1 MSYDIVDFCHMMCYT
16 DNMYENERIRIE
28 QPPKIGKEAGS
39 KLLLSHLL
47 SKDKAETEKMF
58 NRVSNKEYLYW
69 DKAKFHLG
77 RSGDAWYLIRQIRK
91 ISSVEIPIKAENG
104 MHFTWYR
111 PLYTDKY
118 LREIDM
124 YMGGA
129 FLADTT
135 TSVQNSNRQKYLARG
150 IVEESIASS
159 QLEGADT
166 ASKYAKKMLTEK
178 IRPRN
183 KSEQMIVN
191 NYRVMKK
198 IEDEYK
204 DHELSLYLLQTLQS
218 ELTEK
223 TLDSEYLP
231 GELRKDSDGIIVNYD
246 TRVAHVPPKAD
257 FVKHELERLVAYAND
272 DSDFIHPVI
281 KAIQLHFWIGYL
293 HPFPDGN
300 GRLARAV
307 FYWYLFR
314 HNYWAIGYT
323 PISMMLKRSQHSYTY
338 AYIYAE
344 QDDYDFTYFYDY
356 NLRCILKAIKAFNE
370 HIEKKKSE
378 NEGVSRVI
386 KTKYP
391 MLNNRQ
397 VDTLKFL
404 ASGNDMSTSGT
415 SYSVMHGVTLRTAY
429 RDLKGLKGLG
439 LVFSYSDGKNVSYK
453 IENEAK
459 KQFFDKN
466 I

>member
-1 MSYDIVDFCHMMCYT
+1 
-16 DNMYENERIRIE
+16 MYENERIKIE
-28 QPPKIGKEAGS
+28 VPPEISKERGS
-39 KLLLSHLL
+39 DLLLSYLL
-47 SKDKAETEKMF
+47 AKDKADIERMF
-58 NRVSNKEYLYW
+58 DRVSNKEYLYW

-77 RSGDAWYLIRQIRK
+77 RSGDKWYLIRQIRK
-91 ISSVEIPIKAENG
+91 ISSVEIPIKSEKGVN
-104 MHFTWYR
+104 FTWYR

-135 TSVQNSNRQKYLARG
+135 TAVQANKRQKYLARG

-183 KSEQMIVN
+183 KGEQMIVN

-204 DHELSLYLLQTLQS
+204 DYELSLYLLQTLQS

-223 TLDSEYLP
+223 TLDSEYMP
-231 GELRKDSDGIIVNYD
+231 GELRKDTDGIIVGYD
-246 TRVAHVPPKAD
+246 TKVAHIPPKAA
-257 FVKHELERLVAYAND
+257 FMKRELERLVKYAND
-272 DSDFIHPVI
+272 ESDFIHPVI

-323 PISMMLKRSQHSYTY
+323 PISMMLKRSQHAYTY
-338 AYIYAE
+338 AYIYTE

-356 NLRCILKAIKAFNE
+356 NLKCILKAIKAFNE
-370 HIEKKKSE
+370 HIEKKKME
-378 NEGVSRVI
+378 NEGVTALI

-391 MLNNRQ
+391 VLNSRQ

-404 ASGNDMSTSGT
+404 ASGDEMSTSGT

-429 RDLKGLKGLG
+429 RDLKTLKELG
-439 LVFSYSDGKNVSYK
+439 LVFSYNDGKNVSYK
-453 IENEAK
+453 IEK
-459 KQFFDKN
+459 SVKN
-466 I
+466 QIVSE

>member
-1 MSYDIVDFCHMMCYT
+1 
-16 DNMYENERIRIE
+16 MYENERIKIE
-28 QPPKIGKEAGS
+28 IPPEVKKEHGS
-39 KLLLSHLL
+39 KLLLGYLL
-47 SKDKAETEKMF
+47 GENRSAVEKMF

-69 DKAKFHLG
+69 DKAKFHLN

-91 ISSVEIPIKAENG
+91 ISSVEIPIKSEKDIY
-104 MHFTWYR
+104 FTWYR

-135 TSVQNSNRQKYLARG
+135 TTVQANNRQKYLARG

-198 IEDEYK
+198 IENEYK
-204 DHELSLYLLQTLQS
+204 DRELSLHLLQTLQS

-223 TLDSEYLP
+223 TLDDEYKS
-231 GELRKDSDGIIVNYD
+231 GELRKDSDEIVVNYD
-246 TRVAHVPPKAD
+246 TMVAHVPPKAE

-323 PISMMLKRSQHSYTY
+323 PISMILKRSQHSYAY

-356 NLRCILKAIKAFNE
+356 NLRCILKAINAFNE
-370 HIEKKKSE
+370 HIEKKKLE
-378 NEGVSRVI
+378 NEGVSVII

-391 MLNNRQ
+391 ILNSRQ

-404 ASGNDMSTSGT
+404 ASGNDISTSGT
-415 SYSVMHGVTLRTAY
+415 SYSVMHGVALRTAY
-429 RDLKGLKGLG
+429 RDLKALKELG
-439 LVFSYSDGKNVSYK
+439 LVFSYGDGKNVSYK
-453 IENEAK
+453 IKTDIREQIFE
-459 KQFFDKN
+459 KN